1 MLYLKSKELK
11 NSSNNT
17 FKIKGVSLFSL
28 IALGLFSIPTF
39 AQDATDFSSISQIA
53 SIFFSLL
60 FVIAI
65 IFALAFIMRRFN
77 VTQAGKGELKVV
89 ASLVAGTKERVIVV
103 QVGQEQHMLGVTA
116 HNINHLAHLTT
127 PINIA
132 ESGNATGSANSFQQ
146 KLTQAMAQAINPKMK
161 NTNKRDPAC
170 SPASSDTLSGASQ

>member
-11 NSSNNT
+11 NLSNNL
-17 FKIKGVSLFSL
+17 FKIKGASLFQVIALSLFSV
-28 IALGLFSIPTF
+28 PTY
-39 AQDATDFSSISQIA
+39 AQDTTDFSSITQIA

-77 VTQAGKGELKVV
+77 VTQAGKGELKVI

-116 HNINHLAHLTT
+116 HNINHLAHLTS
-127 PINIA
+127 PIHI
-132 ESGNATGSANSFQQ
+132 ESVNEGVSASSFQQ

-161 NTNKRDPAC
+161 NTDKQ
-170 SPASSDTLSGASQ
+170 SSSGSQRSSGNHSGESK